1 MDLNSFRVGFG
12 YDSHRL
18 ADGLPLVLGGV
29 RIPSDRGCVAHSDGD
44 AVIHALCDALLGAA
58 ALDDIGTHFPDN
70 DPAYKGIDSTLL
82 LQKTMELLRSEGWQV
97 NNADITII
105 LEKPKLADHKPLMR
119 GRLSELMGV
128 PTSAVCVKAKTN
140 EKMGF
145 VGAGEGV
152 AVTVAASLIR
162 VQGTGY
168 RGQIPA
174 E

>member
-1 MDLNSFRVGFG
+1 MDLSSFKVGFG

-18 ADGLPLVLGGV
+18 AEGLPLVLGGV

-58 ALDDIGTHFPDN
+58 ALDDIGTHFPDT
-70 DPAYKGIDSTLL
+70 DPAYKGIDSTRL
-82 LQKTMELLRSEGWQV
+82 LQETVALLRTKGWRV

-119 GRLSELMGV
+119 TRLSQMMEV
-128 PTSAVCVKAKTN
+128 AEDAVCVKAKTN

-152 AVTVAASLIR
+152 AVTAAVSIISL
-162 VQGTGY
+162 TT
-168 RGQIPA
+168 
-174 E
+174 

>member
-1 MDLNSFRVGFG
+1 MDLSSFKVGFG

-18 ADGLPLVLGGV
+18 AEGLPLVLGGV

-58 ALDDIGTHFPDN
+58 ALDDIGTHFPDT
-70 DPAYKGIDSTLL
+70 DPAYKGIDSTRL
-82 LQKTMELLRSEGWQV
+82 LQETVALLRTKGWRV

-119 GRLSELMGV
+119 TRLSQMMEV
-128 PTSAVCVKAKTN
+128 AEDAVCVKAKTN

-152 AVTVAASLIR
+152 AVTAAVSIIR
-162 VQGTGY
+162 V
-168 RGQIPA
+168 
-174 E
+174 